1 MINAKAEGRE
11 TRIDPRVKRTRKLL
25 TNAFEQLLAEK
36 DFQSITVN
44 DITDRAEVNRATF
57 YLHFDD
63 KYALLSYSLREAF
76 TKMLEQRLPDTHL
89 FSMNHLTLLTVTLCE
104 FMSNFYGHCHPGA
117 RNDDMTLIV
126 ARLQQQVYD
135 LLLEWIIS
143 GGPKLQDKAGSQ
155 QPSAEYT
162 ASALSWL
169 IFGTAIQAQ
178 IAKSKQ
184 SPEEWVE
191 QMLALVRPGLQA
203 LLGDLAGN

>member
-1 MINAKAEGRE
+1 MLINTKTIEKV

-25 TNAFEQLLAEK
+25 TIAFEELMAEK

-44 DITDRAEVNRATF
+44 DITDRADVNRATF
-57 YLHFDD
+57 YLHFED

-76 TKMLEQRLPDTHL
+76 TQMLEQRLPGTHT
-89 FSMNHLTLLTVTLCE
+89 FSMSHLTQLTVTLCE
-104 FMSNFYGHCHPGA
+104 FMGNFYGHCHPGA
-117 RNDDMTLIV
+117 HNDDMTLIL

-135 LLLEWIIS
+135 LLLEWIGS
-143 GGPKLQDKAGSQ
+143 TQQKLQ

-178 IAKSKQ
+178 SARPKQ
-184 SPEEWVE
+184 SSDKWVE
-191 QMLALVRPGLQA
+191 QMLSLVRPGLQA
-203 LLGDLAGN
+203 LVGDMAES